1 MHNIWSHLAE
11 QIVREQRAS
20 TVQQATVKE
29 LSILHRRKTQ
39 THMHH
44 KYVACTTI
52 IQDTYKQN
60 VHKN

>member
-29 LSILHRRKTQ
+29 LSILHRRKTHMLKNTN
-39 THMHH
+39 TH
-44 KYVACTTI
+44 AP
-52 IQDTYKQN
+52 
-60 VHKN
+60 